1 MKLTDDQMRQAWSR
15 FTTAQIKR
23 LKPDTSADGERV
35 AAGRARILAIREAD
49 EAERLKP

>member
-15 FTTAQIKR
+15 FTTDEIR
-23 LKPDTSADGERV
+23 RMKPDTTEDAERV
-35 AAGRARILAIREAD
+35 AAGRARIIAIREAD